1 MSLTAAALA
10 AAFGSGLANWHS
22 QSQANDIAVN
32 QYDRNFQ
39 WQKYQ
44 YEDMKRWQTPAN
56 QVRLYRQAGINPA
69 LAMYGGSS
77 VSPLSSVGGVQPN
90 ASVAPQDMSFVPS
103 AAGNL
108 LSALSG
114 NQVNE
119 STISLN
125 NSMAEKA
132 NQDAIGSAIDNMYKN
147 EDWMKTIEG
156 KSLANALVG
165 HQGKIA
171 SLQSQLDERTL
182 GSKIEQQEWQAQYW
196 RASASSALIAAKYA
210 EPMAEQQ
217 LKVGLSQIFMNYAQG
232 NSSIKMAMNDANRLY
247 AQFGKTDEDRKQFF
261 LQTLSNLK
269 EVGSESR
276 AHQYQMWNTTF
287 GLWNAPSPSGFMN
300 GHDAYSRERSVQR
313 SSKRSNR
320 PQTGGVR

>member
-22 QSQANDIAVN
+22 QSQSNDIAVN

-44 YEDMKRWQTPAN
+44 YEDMKRWQSPAN

-90 ASVAPQDMSFVPS
+90 ASVAPQDMSFIPS

-247 AQFGKTDEDRKQFF
+247 AQFGKTEEDRKEFF
-261 LQTLSNLK
+261 LQTLDNLR
-269 EVGSESR
+269 EVGNESR
-276 AHQYQMWNTTF
+276 ARQYGEWWKGISSFNIPTPI
-287 GLWNAPSPSGFMN
+287 GAYNAGETHNRQNRHNWRVNKWYYGSGN
-300 GHDAYSRERSVQR
+300 YD
-313 SSKRSNR
+313 
-320 PQTGGVR
+320 